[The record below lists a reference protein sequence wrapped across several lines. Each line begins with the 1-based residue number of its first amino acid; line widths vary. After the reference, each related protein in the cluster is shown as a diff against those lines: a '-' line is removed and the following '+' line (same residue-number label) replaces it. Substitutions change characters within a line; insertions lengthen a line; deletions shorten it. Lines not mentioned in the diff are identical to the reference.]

1 MLDEMTLEIPGR
13 GVYVLR
19 LETGD
24 ATYRAAIY
32 RRQEGYVTLEST
44 DIRTPWRETPIEAF
58 AAAVRRLLRPAF
70 AAQEDARRQRRKD
83 EGNVRF
89 RLTNLRGGR

>member
-24 ATYRAAIY
+24 ATYRAEIY

-44 DIRTPWRETPIEAF
+44 PTPWRETPIEAF

-70 AAQEDARRQRRKD
+70 VAQEAARRQRRKD